1 MKVQF
6 LLSLLLLCLLY
17 FHPTLSGGYILPE
30 YRALLSV
37 KSSITYDPF
46 SALSTWNAST
56 SHCNWTGITCHPS
69 SRRVIALDLSN
80 LQLSGTL
87 SSDLSNLRFLSE
99 LSVAFNQFSGAIPA
113 ELSSLSAL
121 RVLNLSSNIFNGTFP
136 SQLSNLHFLSKLSV
150 ADNDLS
156 GAIPAELS
164 SLSAL
169 RVLDLSYN
177 RFNGTFPSQLSLL
190 QNLQVLDLYDNYMIG
205 DLPLAVTQM
214 PNLRHLNL
222 GDNYFS
228 GRITFQFGQWKFLEY
243 LDEIGNLT
251 NLRELY
257 IGDSKMN
264 EGGIPSEIGNL
275 SELVSFEANN
285 CNLSGEIPASFA
297 KLKNL
302 RLLQLFHNKL
312 HGAIPEFICDMPEL
326 EWLKLG
332 ENNFTG
338 IIPHRLGKNGKLQ
351 LLDLSSNNLTGTSPP
366 YMCFGNRLEIL
377 NTEENSLVGPIPD
390 SLGWCES
397 LSEIQMGHNFLNDSM
412 PRDLFSLPNLT
423 NVMLQNNCLTGKFP
437 IFSRNDSKLQTLHT
451 SYNMIHGELP
461 SWIWRLPYLLIL
473 NLSNNCLE
481 TLDEN
486 LNSPNTSQSWLR
498 IVDLQSNQLQGQLS
512 TLPLHFRDSFTYSS
526 ARPSFFFSVSR
537 NKFDGAIPTSL
548 CNATTLNVLDLS
560 HNHLTGTIPQCLIE
574 MRGVLSLMN
583 LGGNNLTGIIPD
595 SFPFNCN
602 LRSLVLNGNQ
612 LEGELPKSLD
622 RCNAT
627 LGVLDIGNNL
637 IQDTFPCYLKNI
649 DKLQVLI
656 LRSNHFHG
664 SINCLDANTTWS
676 KLQILDLASNH
687 FVGKFPI
694 RYFSS
699 WKAMMGTEKEME
711 CKGGSDHLVASDIFF
726 HRLTYQIRVKL
737 TLKDQDLE
745 FVKLLTITTSL
756 DLSCNSFDGDIP
768 KEIGEF
774 KVLYALNLSHNAFT
788 GQIPQALGNLRALES
803 LDLSSNKL
811 IGEIPCRLSYFP
823 IPQIRQFATFSESSF
838 EGNIG
843 LCDFPMKEKCIHE
856 ELEPFASPYSGNS
869 IDWDFLSIELG
880 FVFGLG
886 IFIGP
891 LIFWT
896 RWRKRYYKYVD
907 DIVFKMFPRTYI
919 RIENYRSRVHRNQGR
934 QASKNQGGR

>member
-1 MKVQF
+1 MKVQS

-37 KSSITYDPF
+37 KSSITHDPF

-56 SHCNWTGITCHPS
+56 SHCNWKGITCHPS

-80 LQLSGTL
+80 LLLSGTL

-99 LSVAFNQFSGAIPA
+99 LSVAG
-113 ELSSLSAL
+113 
-121 RVLNLSSNIFNGTFP
+121 
-136 SQLSNLHFLSKLSV
+136 
-150 ADNDLS
+150 NDLS

-190 QNLQVLDLYDNYMIG
+190 KNLQVLDLSGNYMIG

-222 GDNYFS
+222 GENSFS
-228 GRITFQFGQWKFLEY
+228 GRITSQFGQWKFLEY
-243 LDEIGNLT
+243 LDVSYNDLEGPIPQEIGNLT

-257 IGDSKMN
+257 IGGYTSMYC
-264 EGGIPSEIGNL
+264 GIPSEIGNL
-275 SELVSFEANN
+275 SELVSFRANS
-285 CNLSGEIPASFA
+285 CNLSGEIPAWFA
-297 KLKNL
+297 ELKNL
-302 RLLQLFHNKL
+302 RLLQLSDNKL
-312 HGAIPEFICDMPEL
+312 HGAIPEFIADMPEL
-326 EWLKLG
+326 EKLYLW
-332 ENNFTG
+332 ENNFSG
-338 IIPHRLGKNGKLQ
+338 IIPQRLGRNGKLQ
-351 LLDLSSNNLTGTSPP
+351 VLILSSNNLTGTLPP
-366 YMCFGNRLEIL
+366 DMCFGNQLEIL
-377 NTEENSLVGPIPD
+377 STRENLLVGPIPD
-390 SLGWCES
+390 ALGRCES
-397 LSEIQMGHNFLNDSM
+397 LSRIVMEHNFLNGSI
-412 PRDLFSLPNLT
+412 PRDLFGLPNLT
-423 NVMLQNNCLTGKFP
+423 YVMLQNNRLTGKFP
-437 IFSRNDSKLQTLHT
+437 IFSRNDSKLGILDI
-451 SYNMIHGELP
+451 SDNKVHGEVP
-461 SWIWRLPYLLIL
+461 SWIWRLPYLVIL
-473 NLSNNCLE
+473 NLSHNCLE

-486 LNSPNTSQSWLR
+486 LNSPNTSQSSLKM
-498 IVDLQSNQLQGQLS
+498 IDLQSNQLQGQLS
-512 TLPLHFRDSFTYSS
+512 TLPLHFLYTSQMALLELT
-526 ARPSFFFSVSR
+526 FFSVSR

-560 HNHLTGTIPQCLIE
+560 HNHLTGMIPQCLIE
-574 MRGVLSLMN
+574 MSGVLSVM
-583 LGGNNLTGIIPD
+583 GNNLTGVIPD

-602 LRSLVLNGNQ
+602 LEILVLNGNQ

-649 DKLQVLI
+649 DTLRVLI
-656 LRSNHFHG
+656 LRSNQFHG

-694 RYFSS
+694 CYFSS

-711 CKGGSDHLVASDIFF
+711 SKGGSDHIVADSFSQDSFS
-726 HRLTYQIRVKL
+726 LAYQIRVNL
-737 TLKDQDLE
+737 TLKGQDLE
-745 FVKLLTITTSL
+745 FEKILTIITSL

-788 GQIPQALGNLRALES
+788 GQIPQALVNLRALES

-811 IGEIPCRLSYFP
+811 IGEIPLQLADCLTFLSTLNLSFNQLVGK

-856 ELEPFASPYSGNS
+856 ELGPSAPPYSVNS
-869 IDWDFLSIELG
+869 IDWDFLSVELG

-896 RWRKRYYKYVD
+896 RWRKRYYKHVD

-919 RIENYRSRVHRNQGR
+919 RIENYRSGVHKNEGR
-934 QASKNQGGR
+934 QARKNQGGR